1 MFALIFLALLIP
13 FLHFFLSLQTRADSQ
28 ELDQFLKQEVE
39 KFTRTL
45 RNNEAQHSGEVSVM
59 HSPGSLWLCGD
70 NSSFLALTSFKK
82 KRPLGV
88 FLHMHVG
95 IR

>member
-13 FLHFFLSLQTRADSQ
+13 FLCSFSMQTRADSQ

-45 RNNEAQHSGEVSVM
+45 RNNEAQHSGEVGVM
-59 HSPGSLWLCGD
+59 RSPGSFWLCGD
-70 NSSFLALTSFKK
+70 YNLFLTLS
-82 KRPLGV
+82 GV
-88 FLHMHVG
+88 SPHTCWCQ
-95 IR
+95 II